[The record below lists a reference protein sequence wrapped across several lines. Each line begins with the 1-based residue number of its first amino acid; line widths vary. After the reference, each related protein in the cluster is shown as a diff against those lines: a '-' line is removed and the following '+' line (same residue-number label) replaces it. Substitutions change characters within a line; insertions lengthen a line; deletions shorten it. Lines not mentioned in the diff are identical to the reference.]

1 MKIIILSILLMIN
14 KSYIILP
21 FKTQINETQLKKD
34 FISSKFYNDIYVNIK
49 VGSNK
54 QEIPIQIRL
63 HSYSFYIINDLY
75 DGEYKIQK
83 YESSKSKTY
92 ESLKKLDSLFYSD
105 DFTRGSISTET
116 FYFNNLKIN
125 NLTFI
130 SADFVVKFHHI
141 TQSGVIGLNLKQYE
155 KKLVEEGNL
164 LNELKKLNLIK
175 KDIFSI
181 NYINDNEGYFIIGE
195 ELHNTKE
202 STYTENSY
210 KLYKLP
216 NNFFH
221 NEWKIQFD
229 LYKFGNDKIEYN
241 INSLFYPEIGF
252 IISNSGYLKL
262 VENFFKKYDNIC
274 SKKDFYQISFY
285 ENYLGISYDY
295 FVCEKEFNEM
305 EFPSL
310 FFESKKLNLT
320 YEINYKDI
328 WTEYNGKKYFLI
340 IFPEKD
346 IDGIDFI
353 LGKPFI
359 RKYDFSFEIEN
370 KIIYAYDINSPRYN
384 KKWKY
389 FWFWMKVLI
398 FILIILII
406 ILGIYAYYMK
416 LKIPRKKRA
425 YEIEDNFNYLPSN
438 NDIKLLN

>member
-1 MKIIILSILLMIN
+1 
-14 KSYIILP
+14 
-21 FKTQINETQLKKD
+21 
-34 FISSKFYNDIYVNIK
+34 
-49 VGSNK
+49 
-54 QEIPIQIRL
+54 
-63 HSYSFYIINDLY
+63 
-75 DGEYKIQK
+75 
-83 YESSKSKTY
+83 
-92 ESLKKLDSLFYSD
+92 
-105 DFTRGSISTET
+105 
-116 FYFNNLKIN
+116 
-125 NLTFI
+125 
-130 SADFVVKFHHI
+130 
-141 TQSGVIGLNLKQYE
+141 
-155 KKLVEEGNL
+155 
-164 LNELKKLNLIK
+164 
-175 KDIFSI
+175 
-181 NYINDNEGYFIIGE
+181 
-195 ELHNTKE
+195 
-202 STYTENSY
+202 
-210 KLYKLP
+210 
-216 NNFFH
+216 
-221 NEWKIQFD
+221 
-229 LYKFGNDKIEYN
+229 
-241 INSLFYPEIGF
+241 
-252 IISNSGYLKL
+252 
-262 VENFFKKYDNIC
+262 
-274 SKKDFYQISFY
+274 
-285 ENYLGISYDY
+285 
-295 FVCEKEFNEM
+295 M